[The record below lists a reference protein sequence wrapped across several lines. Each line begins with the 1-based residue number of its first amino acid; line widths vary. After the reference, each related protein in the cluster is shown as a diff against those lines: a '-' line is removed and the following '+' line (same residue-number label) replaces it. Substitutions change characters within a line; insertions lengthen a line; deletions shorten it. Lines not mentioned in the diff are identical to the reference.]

1 MMKELK
7 GVCVNKSNH
16 SGVPKWLRI
25 LLPSVVIV
33 VWLAMAGIGGPY
45 FGRVE
50 EVSDSDLSAF
60 LPSSS
65 EAAKVSKAAE
75 AFRSEDTVPSII
87 LFEAES
93 DQKLSETQMQAID
106 AAIAEVESLE
116 GVGDQASPRN
126 VADDGRAA
134 FVIVPLES
142 NGEVDKT
149 VAKIGETIGAED
161 MPGLKHWVTGPAGF
175 LADLSV
181 AFSGID
187 GILLL
192 VALGVVFLIL
202 LVVYRSPLLPV
213 LVLLVAMCA
222 LAVAL
227 LLVWYLAKADLI
239 QLNGQVQGILF
250 ILVIGAATDYS
261 LLLVSRYREELYTN
275 AHPRTAL
282 LKAWKG
288 VLEPILASGGT
299 VIVGLLC
306 LLVSDLGSNKALGP
320 VGAIGVAFAMLG
332 SLTFLPA
339 LLYAVGRAGFWPRIP
354 RADKQSVAKHIAQ
367 RERGVWH
374 KVGEFVSRYPRPIWI
389 ITTVALLLGASGLL
403 QLKADGVPQSDLIL
417 GYSEARE
424 GQKVLSKHFPDG
436 SGSPALILAPAEL
449 QDKVVD
455 MLDNATG
462 VEGVSVTA
470 TGVEAGIKPLGESAE
485 AIRSEIRD
493 EVVKELDTQKAD
505 IMAQADTIQAQAG
518 PFAGEMAREQFLS
531 SVLPNIPSAEE
542 LVDKAYPFKDA
553 VVTVV
558 DGKVLLAA
566 TLVNEPYS
574 PEAEATVNRIRDE
587 VSAIDSRVLVG
598 GTTATTV
605 DTNAAS
611 IHDRSII
618 IPLVLL
624 AITIILMVLLRAI
637 IAPILLLATTVLS
650 FAAALGV
657 AAYLFNHIWNFPGA
671 DPSVVLYSFV
681 FLVALGIDYN
691 IFLMTRVREESLK
704 LGTRAGVIK
713 GLVVTGGV
721 ITSAGVVLAATFA
734 ALSVIPILF
743 LAQIAFVV
751 AFGVLLDTIIV
762 RSLLVPALIRDIGG
776 FVWWPSKLRHKK

>member
-1 MMKELK
+1 MKK
-7 GVCVNKSNH
+7 TNR

-25 LLPSVVIV
+25 FLPTAMILA
-33 VWLAMAGIGGPY
+33 WLAMAGIGGPY
-45 FGRVE
+45 FGRVD
-50 EVSDSDLSAF
+50 EVSDSDISAF
-60 LPSSS
+60 LPKSS
-65 EAAKVSKAAE
+65 EAAKVSKAAG
-75 AFRSEDTVPSII
+75 AFRSKDTVPAIL
-87 LFEAES
+87 LFEAK
-93 DQKLSETQMQAID
+93 DGKKLSETQTQAIQ
-106 AAIAEVESLE
+106 AAVAKTEPLE
-116 GVGDQASPRN
+116 GVGGKSSPLN
-126 VADDGRAA
+126 VAEDGKAA
-134 FVIVPLES
+134 FVIVPLQS

-149 VAKIGETIGAED
+149 VASIGDLLGRENLPETQ
-161 MPGLKHWVTGPAGF
+161 HWVTGAAGF

-213 LVLLVAMCA
+213 LVLLVSMCA

-227 LLVWYLAKADLI
+227 LLVWHLAKADLI

-261 LLLVSRYREELYTN
+261 LLFVSRYREELY
-275 AHPRTAL
+275 AQQDRTVAL
-282 LKAWKG
+282 IKAWKG
-288 VLEPILASGGT
+288 VLEPILASGST

-320 VGAIGVAFAMLG
+320 VGSIGVAFAMLG
-332 SLTFLPA
+332 ALLFLPA

-354 RADKQSVAKHIAQ
+354 RVDSASVAKHTQ
-367 RERGVWH
+367 HLEKGTWH
-374 KVGEFVSRYPRPIWI
+374 KVGGFVSRYPRVIWI
-389 ITTVALLLGASGLL
+389 STTCILLLGASGLL
-403 QLKADGVPQSDLIL
+403 QLKADGVPQSELIL
-417 GYSEARE
+417 GYSEARD

-436 SGSPALILAPAEL
+436 SGSPALVLAPVEL
-449 QDKVVD
+449 QDKIVD
-455 MLDNATG
+455 MLDTFSG
-462 VEGVSVTA
+462 VEGVSATA
-470 TGVEAGIKPLGESAE
+470 TGVDAGFKPLGKSAE
-485 AIRSEIRD
+485 SLRAEIRT
-493 EVVKELDTQKAD
+493 EVAKELDTQRAD
-505 IMAQADTIQAQAG
+505 IMTQADAIQAQAG
-518 PFAGEMAREQFLS
+518 PFAGATAREQFLS
-531 SVLPNIPSAEE
+531 AVLPNIPSVEE

-553 VVTVV
+553 AVTVI
-558 DGKVLLAA
+558 DGNVLLSA

-574 PEAEATVNRIRDE
+574 HEAETAVMRLRE
-587 VSAIDSRVLVG
+587 QVAAVDSRVLVG
-598 GTTATTV
+598 GTTATTI

-637 IAPILLLATTVLS
+637 VAPILLLATTVLS
-650 FAAALGV
+650 FAASLGV
-657 AAYLFNHIWNFPGA
+657 AGFLFNNLWNFPGA
-671 DPSVVLYSFV
+671 DPSVVLYGFV

-691 IFLMTRVREESLK
+691 IFLMTRVREESLN
-704 LGTRAGVIK
+704 LGTRAGVIR

-721 ITSAGVVLAATFA
+721 ITSAGIVLAATFA

-751 AFGVLLDTIIV
+751 AFGVLLDTIVV